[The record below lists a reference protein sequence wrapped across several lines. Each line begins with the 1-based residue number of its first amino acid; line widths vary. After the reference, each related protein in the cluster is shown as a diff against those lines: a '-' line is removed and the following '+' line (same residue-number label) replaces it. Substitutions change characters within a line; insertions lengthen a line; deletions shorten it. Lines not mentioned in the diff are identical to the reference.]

1 MVAGPAE
8 KLYVRLYFMDRSSS
22 ILPKMAGAPDRA
34 SIVHFHKIINS
45 KIKNFQRFR
54 KTFSTSKKQFVPRSF
69 SAEIAVPAFFFT
81 MFLMKTSAQKSTA
94 SR

>member
-45 KIKNFQRFR
+45 KIKIFSVSEKLSAHQKNSLSPALFPLKLPFQL
-54 KTFSTSKKQFVPRSF
+54 SF
-69 SAEIAVPAFFFT
+69 LPCF
-81 MFLMKTSAQKSTA
+81 
-94 SR
+94 